1 MCLIGIICNDSI
13 DAYQSYGAKS
23 LIVTDHKYK
32 FYTCTLSCTLLL
44 QVGRMK
50 SEVSTDLSKIGL
62 PVRQDFEKFA
72 KDTGRKLHLEIEP
85 GTFLV
90 ANVGSL
96 VSTVQDIVSTGS
108 DGHTFIK
115 VYTSQYTTYYLMQ
128 HSIKAQ

>member
-1 MCLIGIICNDSI
+1 LT
-13 DAYQSYGAKS
+13 GAN
-23 LIVTDHKYK
+23 YN
-32 FYTCTLSCTLLL
+32 YTHIFTNARTLSLSLSLCVV

-50 SEVSTDLSKIGL
+50 SEVSTDLSKIGV
-62 PVRQDFEKFA
+62 PVREDFEKFA

-115 VYTSQYTTYYLMQ
+115 VCM
-128 HSIKAQ
+128 HMCMH